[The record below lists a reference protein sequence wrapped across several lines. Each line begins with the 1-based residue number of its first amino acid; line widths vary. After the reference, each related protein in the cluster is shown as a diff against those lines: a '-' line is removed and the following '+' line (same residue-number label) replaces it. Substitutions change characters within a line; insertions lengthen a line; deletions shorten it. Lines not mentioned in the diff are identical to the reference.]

1 MDQYEMMNQEIRSK
15 YDESRS
21 KQNQLHQILEKSH
34 SLFKHLLDEEE
45 GDKTEL
51 TYQLNTIA
59 SNYSEQFNMAYR
71 NRQRQLDQEWSQ
83 MEQAYK
89 KERSNLEE
97 ELAQAQYQ
105 RRRLEQKRGGR

>member
-1 MDQYEMMNQEIRSK
+1 MDQYEMMDQEIRSKQRRLDEARETYQRSCSVLERK

-51 TYQLNTIA
+51 TYQL
-59 SNYSEQFNMAYR
+59 
-71 NRQRQLDQEWSQ
+71 
-83 MEQAYK
+83 

-105 RRRLEQKRGGR
+105 RRRLEQERGGR